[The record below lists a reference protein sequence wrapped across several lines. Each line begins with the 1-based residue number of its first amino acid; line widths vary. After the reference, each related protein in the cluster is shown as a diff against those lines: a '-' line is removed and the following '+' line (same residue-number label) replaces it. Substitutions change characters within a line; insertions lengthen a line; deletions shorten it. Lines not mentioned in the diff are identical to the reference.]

1 MENLIRFITKNS
13 PWFTWLFLAILS
25 IVLLCQTNPYHRS
38 IWFGSANFITANIYD
53 LQSNVTG
60 YFGLRQTN
68 DEMLERAGALEAENQ
83 ALRQL
88 LQEYQDQS
96 IYREDSAK
104 HQYRYLIAHVV
115 GNSINQAENYITL
128 DKGAADGVHQDL
140 GVTDQ
145 NGVIGIVANVSKH
158 YSLVLSVL
166 NPKLR
171 LSVML
176 KNTEAFG
183 SLVWDGKDS
192 RYAVFEDLPRNV
204 DYNNGDTIVT
214 TGYTSS
220 FPKDIPVGRIV
231 NTFDGG
237 GSFLTLQIELFSN
250 FNRLNAVH
258 VIFNEEQ
265 AERDQLQASVG
276 TPDKP

>member
-1 MENLIRFITKNS
+1 MESLIRFITKNS

-38 IWFGSANFITANIYD
+38 IWFGSANFITANVYD
-53 LQSNVTG
+53 LQSSVTS
-60 YFGLRQTN
+60 YFGLRQAN
-68 DEMLERAGALEAENQ
+68 DEMLEGMGLLETENL
-83 ALRQL
+83 ALRQQ
-88 LQEYQDQS
+88 LQEYQDLES
-96 IYREDSAK
+96 LHRDSLK

-115 GNSINQAENYITL
+115 GNSINQAENYITI
-128 DKGAADGVHQDL
+128 DKGSTDGVHQDL

-145 NGVIGIVANVSKH
+145 NGVIGIVAKVSSH

-192 RYAVFEDLPRNV
+192 RYAIFEDLPRNV
-204 DYNNGDTIVT
+204 DYKNGDTIVT

-220 FPKDIPVGRIV
+220 FPKNIPVGRIV
-231 NTFDGG
+231 DTFDGG
-237 GSFLTLQIELFSN
+237 GSFLTLHVELFSN

-265 AERDQLQASVG
+265 EERDQLQASVNANN
-276 TPDKP
+276 

>member
-13 PWFTWLFLAILS
+13 PWFTWLILAILS

-53 LQSNVTG
+53 AQSNVTG
-60 YFGLRQTN
+60 YFGLRQAN
-68 DEMLERAGALEAENQ
+68 DEMLERAGVLEAENQ
-83 ALRQL
+83 ALRLL
-88 LQEYQDQS
+88 LQEYQDQGF
-96 IYREDSAK
+96 YREDSAK

-115 GNSINQAENYITL
+115 GNSINQVENYITL

-145 NGVIGIVANVSKH
+145 NGVIGIVANVSEH

-204 DYNNGDTIVT
+204 DYSNGDTIVT

-237 GSFLTLQIELFSN
+237 GSFLSLQIELFSN

-265 AERDQLQASVG
+265 AERDQLQASVV
-276 TPDKP
+276 TTDRP